1 MVKRNSLL
9 FVFALIAL
17 VSCTKETFYDSYQSV
32 DGAWLKSDVKR
43 FEVAQEDTLSAY
55 NLFLNIRNNKEYAF
69 SNLFVIVSVEQ
80 PNDIVL
86 VDTLEYQMAK
96 ADGTLL
102 GSGFTDVK
110 ENKLWI
116 KEGYVFPVKGDYTFK
131 VEQVVREIGDV
142 EGVEALKGISE
153 IGIQIEK
160 AK

>member
-9 FVFALIAL
+9 LLLVFMTLM
-17 VSCTKETFYDSYQSV
+17 SCKKGIFYDSYQRV
-32 DGAWLKSDVKR
+32 DGGWSKDDVKS
-43 FEVAQEDTLSAY
+43 FEVSQEDTLSTY

-69 SNLFVIVSVEQ
+69 SNLFVIVKVEQ
-80 PNDIVL
+80 PNEIVL
-86 VDTLEYQMAK
+86 VDTLEYQMAEP
-96 ADGTLL
+96 DGTLL
-102 GSGFTDVK
+102 GTGFSDVK

-142 EGVEALKGISE
+142 EGVELLKGISD

-160 AK
+160 TK

>member
-9 FVFALIAL
+9 LLLVFMTLM
-17 VSCTKETFYDSYQSV
+17 SCKKDTFYDSYQRV
-32 DGAWLKSDVKR
+32 DGGWSKDDVKS
-43 FEVAQEDTLSAY
+43 FEVSQEDTLSTY

-69 SNLFVIVSVEQ
+69 SNLFVIVKVEQ
-80 PNDIVL
+80 PNEIVL
-86 VDTLEYQMAK
+86 VDTLEYQMAEP
-96 ADGTLL
+96 DGTLL
-102 GSGFTDVK
+102 GTGFSDVK

-142 EGVEALKGISE
+142 EGVELLKGISD

-160 AK
+160 TK